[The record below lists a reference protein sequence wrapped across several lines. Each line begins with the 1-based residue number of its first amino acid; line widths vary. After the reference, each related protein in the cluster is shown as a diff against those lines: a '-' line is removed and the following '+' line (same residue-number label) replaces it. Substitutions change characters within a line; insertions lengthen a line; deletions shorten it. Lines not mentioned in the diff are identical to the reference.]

1 MSVNKPCCNSEGTL
15 LLQCFK
21 GLYKN
26 VFAKIIVLLK
36 ISKII
41 AKTFGL
47 LEPNGITGK
56 TKCIYEPKWAKF
68 IVLASIYLHNLQI
81 IFMNMFV
88 GQ

>member
-1 MSVNKPCCNSEGTL
+1 MSVNKPCYNSEGTL

-47 LEPNGITGK
+47 LEPNEVTVK
-56 TKCIYEPKWAKF
+56 KKCIYEPKWAKF
-68 IVLASIYLHNLQI
+68 IVFASIYIYI
-81 IFMNMFV
+81 ICKLYS
-88 GQ
+88 